1 MNSTDDTP
9 ELSIIDRLKC
19 FNAKERYWVV
29 HAALGHFKPS
39 RGFLEGAAKAAGVPL
54 PAKGCPDE
62 SIFLAMDYH
71 LNWLCAALWTVLTP
85 SEKAGTAISNKRTP
99 SETMTPDHSTSGPL
113 GKDRALMENSQE
125 DVDLLL
131 AYPRPDGITQVILIE
146 AKCTGTFTPSQLGS
160 KFSRLEGILDSIG
173 KEGFVGA
180 SDVNVKMILMS
191 PSRPPSKNASTEKD
205 TTKIPAMLVQDARSN
220 SENDI
225 PWLRLMTTSPD
236 PSGFWFVKFGGS
248 GKEEAESIRRRQQA
262 GKDGKSWYWPEPSL
276 QYRKFGSKSS
286 QADAIK

>member
-9 ELSIIDRLKC
+9 KLSLIDRLKC

-39 RGFLEGAAKAAGVPL
+39 REFLEGAAKAAGVAP
-54 PAKGCPDE
+54 PAKHCPDE

-71 LNWLCAALWTVLTP
+71 LNWLCAALWVALTP

-99 SETMTPDHSTSGPL
+99 TETMTPDHSTSGPL

-131 AYPRPDGITQVILIE
+131 AYPRPDGVTQVILIE
-146 AKCTGTFTPSQLGS
+146 AKCTGSFTKNQLGS
-160 KFSRLEGILDSIG
+160 KFSRLEGILGSIG
-173 KEGFVGA
+173 KKDFVDA
-180 SDVNVKMILMS
+180 SKVSIKMILMS
-191 PSRPPSKNASTEKD
+191 PNRPPSQTTSTETD
-205 TTKIPAMLVQDARSN
+205 ATQFPAMLIQDARSN
-220 SENDI
+220 SEDAI
-225 PWLRLMTTSPD
+225 PWLPLMTTSPD
-236 PSGFWFVKFGGS
+236 PGGFWFVKFGGS

>member
-1 MNSTDDTP
+1 MNIASHTP
-9 ELSIIDRLKC
+9 ELSLIDRLKC

-39 RGFLEGAAKAAGVPL
+39 REFLEDAAKAAGVP
-54 PAKGCPDE
+54 PPVIGCPDK

-71 LNWLCAALWTVLTP
+71 LNWLCAALWVALTP
-85 SEKAGTAISNKRTP
+85 SAKAGTPISNRRSP
-99 SETMTPDHSTSGPL
+99 SANMTQDHGTAGLL
-113 GKDRALMENSQE
+113 GNGRALMENSQE

-180 SDVNVKMILMS
+180 SNVNVKMILMS
-191 PSRPPSKNASTEKD
+191 PSRPSSKNASIEKD
-205 TTKIPAMLVQDARSN
+205 TTKIPAMLVPDTRSN
-220 SENDI
+220 SEDDI
-225 PWLRLMTTSPD
+225 PWLPLMTTSPD

-248 GKEEAESIRRRQQA
+248 GKEDAESIRQRQQA
-262 GKDGKSWYWPEPSL
+262 GKKKESWYWPEPSL

-286 QADAIK
+286 QADANK